1 MLEYDFGPRHPLKPE
16 RLERTVSLLRA
27 LGLRD
32 VLDPGEGSRED
43 LLRVHDPDYVA
54 AVETIGCGMPVPG
67 GFEQR
72 YGFGSLDNPAFL
84 GMYEASLAYCSA
96 TVEAGKRVRDGASL
110 AYAMAGGLHHAH
122 RARASGFCIFNDAA
136 IAITILRERFARVAY
151 VDIDLHHGDGVQWL
165 FYEDPTVLTCSI
177 HQEGSHFYPGT
188 GWVTEAG
195 PAHTAVNVPLAA
207 GTTGDVWLDSFERG
221 ILAALERFQPEAIV
235 LQMGCDPHDLD
246 PLGQLRVSVQE
257 WVGAVALVRDLG
269 LPIVA
274 VGGGGYRITNVP
286 RMWAAA
292 CLTLTKVRYDD
303 RVPEPMATEWRM
315 PRFHDEDLPSPRGG
329 GRAYAE
335 RTLRQLQDEVLPRI
349 PRT

>member
-1 MLEYDFGPRHPLKPE
+1 MLEYDFGPHHPLKPE
-16 RLERTVSLLRA
+16 RLERTVRLLTA
-27 LGLRD
+27 MGGTE
-32 VLDPGEGSRED
+32 VLDPGLGERED
-43 LLRVHDPDYVA
+43 VLRVHDAEYVA

-84 GMYEASLAYCSA
+84 GMYEASLAYCA
-96 TVEAGKRVRDGASL
+96 GTVEAAKRVRDGAPL
-110 AYAMAGGLHHAH
+110 AFGMAGGLHHAH

-136 IAITILRERFARVAY
+136 IALTILRERFGRVAY

-195 PAHTAVNVPLAA
+195 PAHTSVNVPLAA
-207 GTTGDVWLDSFERG
+207 GTTGDVWLDAFERG
-221 ILAALERFQPEAIV
+221 ILRALERFEPEAIV
-235 LQMGCDPHDLD
+235 LQMGCDPHELD
-246 PLGQLRVSVQE
+246 PLGQLRLSVQE
-257 WVGAVALVRDLG
+257 WLGAVERVRDLER
-269 LPIVA
+269 PIVA

-286 RMWAAA
+286 RMWVAA
-292 CLTLTKVRYDD
+292 CLALARKPHDD
-303 RVPEPMATEWRM
+303 RVPEPFAGEWRM
-315 PRFHDEDLPSPRGG
+315 PRFFDPELPGPREG

-335 RTLRQLQDEVLPRI
+335 RTLHDLTQDVLPNI
-349 PRT
+349 PRS